1 MSSLALGKPPLLTR
15 AFLLLAASHFL
26 HALSF
31 HLFLHLPGFLKRLG
45 AGELAIGLMSGVASF
60 TAIGARP
67 LIGGVMD
74 RQGRCAIIRAGGL
87 LGILAC
93 FGYLLVG
100 SLSPFVWLV
109 RAIHG
114 VSEAMLFASL
124 FAYAA
129 DIVPASRR
137 IEGIGLFGISGMLPM
152 AIGGLLGDSLL
163 SMAGYEALFQVAL
176 GCSVVATLLS
186 LPLTEPAREAGEA
199 PRGILAAVFDPK
211 LLPLWASGLCFATA
225 IGSYFGFLKTF
236 LLANPIG
243 TVGDFFGTYAVTACL
258 LRLLFGRVPERLG
271 PSRVLTAALVAL
283 FVGLVTLAFGT
294 SRIHL
299 MIAGLLTG
307 VGHGWAFPILL
318 GLVVTRAR
326 SSERG
331 AALAIYTA
339 GRPPMGRDHRRRLL
353 PSHVLFGSG
362 TDLLGR
368 TDQRRRGVRR
378 WNSIL
383 RKVGV
388 SRGILR
394 RS

>member
-1 MSSLALGKPPLLTR
+1 MSSLALSKPPLLTR
-15 AFLLLAASHFL
+15 AFMLLAASHFL

-31 HLFLHLPGFLKRLG
+31 HLFLHLPGFLKGLG
-45 AGELAIGLMSGVASF
+45 AGELAIGLMAGVASF

-74 RQGRCAIIRAGGL
+74 RRGRCAIIRAGGL
-87 LGILAC
+87 LGVLAC
-93 FGYLLVG
+93 LGYLLVA
-100 SLSPFVWLV
+100 SLSPLVWVV
-109 RAIHG
+109 RAVHG

-163 SMAGYEALFQVAL
+163 SVAGYETLFLVAL

-199 PRGILAAVFDPK
+199 PRGILVAVFDPK

-271 PSRVLTAALVAL
+271 PSRVLTVALVAL
-283 FVGLVTLAFGT
+283 FVGLMTLAFAT
-294 SRIHL
+294 SRIEL

-339 GRPPMGRDHRRRLL
+339 
-353 PSHVLFGSG
+353 LFDAG
-362 TDLLGR
+362 TLLGAPLW
-368 TDQRRRGVRR
+368 GAIIESISYPAMFCLAAGLIFLGGLI
-378 WNSIL
+378 NS
-383 RKVGV
+383 VTADAAVTQSSG
-388 SRGILR
+388 S
-394 RS
+394 SA